1 MILGQACA
9 MILFQVYVEGF
20 LEKHAI
26 RQVYVLES
34 RCASLIIFDLIVF
47 FRVEKFLLV
56 DRERSYNL
64 ILVRLNTIK
73 EMFQRI
79 CNRKHNVEQTLLV
92 TWPRFLSVLLFGQ
105 TSRRICD
112 LSRTLLISQRNTR
125 TRRAFYPRLN
135 DQSRK
140 VGQFYSVSII
150 NAQVGLFFSTRD
162 RTGWSLADA

>member
-9 MILFQVYVEGF
+9 MILFQFYVEGF

-92 TWPRFLSVLLFGQ
+92 T
-105 TSRRICD
+105 
-112 LSRTLLISQRNTR
+112 
-125 TRRAFYPRLN
+125 
-135 DQSRK
+135 
-140 VGQFYSVSII
+140 
-150 NAQVGLFFSTRD
+150 
-162 RTGWSLADA
+162 